1 MEKYLGMPAIIGIGN
16 ALVDVI
22 NILED
27 DSLLGHFNL
36 PKGSMTLVDADLSAL
51 IMETTTG
58 NKREITT
65 GGSAANAI
73 HALAALGA
81 TCGYI
86 GKIGDDVLGAA
97 FQKEFNQKNI
107 KTHLLLSKKET
118 GRVMALVSRDSER
131 TMATYLGAASDLKAG
146 ELSADMFE
154 GFSYLFI
161 EGYLVQDHKLI
172 EMAIDLARSR
182 NLIIAI
188 DLSSYNVVEANLEFL
203 KRIVAEKVDVV
214 FANEEEAYAFTGKQ
228 PEEAVSELAGIC
240 NIAVVKTGKTG
251 SIIQQGEEV
260 YKQGIVPAHAVDT
273 TGAGDAYAAGFLFGL
288 SRGYPIHRCAEIAA
302 LVSGKSVEVI
312 GAKIPDSLWPGLLK
326 LVNGDA

>member
-1 MEKYLGMPAIIGIGN
+1 MEKYVDMPAIMGMGN

-27 DSLLGHFNL
+27 DSLLEYFNL
-36 PKGSMTLVDADLSAL
+36 PKGSMTLVDAELSAR

-97 FQKEFNQKNI
+97 FQKEFSQKNI
-107 KTHLLLSKKET
+107 KTYLFLSKKET
-118 GRVMALVSRDSER
+118 GRVMALVSLDSER
-131 TMATYLGAASDLKAG
+131 TMATYLGAAANLKAG
-146 ELSADMFE
+146 ELSAEMFE

-172 EMAIDLARSR
+172 ETAIDLARSR
-182 NLIIAI
+182 NLAIAI
-188 DLSSYNVVEANLEFL
+188 DLSSYNVVESNVSFL
-203 KRIVAEKVDVV
+203 KRIIAEKVDIV
-214 FANEEEAYAFTGKQ
+214 FANEEEAYAFTGKK
-228 PEEAVSELAGIC
+228 PEEAVSELASIC
-240 NIAVVKTGKTG
+240 NIAIVKTGKNG
-251 SIIQQGEEV
+251 SIIQQGIEV
-260 YKQGIVPAHAVDT
+260 VRQGIVPANAVDS
-273 TGAGDAYAAGFLFGL
+273 TGAGDAYAAGFLFGIT
-288 SRGYPIHRCAEIAA
+288 RGYPLQRCAEIAA
-302 LVSGKSVEVI
+302 LVAGKSVEVI

-326 LVNGDA
+326 KVNSEG